1 MNDKQQRRFGAL
13 ADLLIV
19 GGWALLSIGVWRINA
34 SAGMI
39 VCGGLAIVAG
49 IGIGRGL
56 GG

>member
-1 MNDKQQRRFGAL
+1 MKGKQRNRLGAL
-13 ADLLIV
+13 ADVLIV
-19 GGWALLSIGVWRINA
+19 GGWALLSLGVWRINA